1 MVYCIKL
8 QQEIET
14 RIPFV
19 SDTIA
24 RHFIC
29 SIVPSPREREHSKQS
44 PRLCSIVPSPWGRE
58 NSKMRHFICSIVPS
72 PRGREHSKQSPR
84 LCSIVP
90 SPWGREHS
98 KIRQVLCSIVPSPR
112 GREHSKERHLLR
124 SPVRGR
130 PPQSSLPARRA
141 RSIGKPSLQKMR
153 RSDPICEALPLSWT
167 ERRRACRQR
176 RPQEPLRIDI
186 TSSTFYSRC
195 SQPTQ
200 SQTL

>member
-58 NSKMRHFICSIVPS
+58 
-72 PRGREHSKQSPR
+72 HSKT
-84 LCSIVP
+84 
-90 SPWGREHS
+90 
-98 KIRQVLCSIVPSPR
+98 RQVLCSIVPSPR
-112 GREHSKERHLLR
+112 GREHSKQSQGLCSIVPSPR
-124 SPVRGR
+124 SREHSKTRQGLCIR
-130 PPQSSLPARRA
+130 EHSLQFRLPAQRA
-141 RSIGKPSLQKMR
+141 LLIDKPYLQIKNA
-153 RSDPICEALPLSWT
+153 SQQPDGTALPLSQH
-167 ERRRACRQR
+167 EKRR
-176 RPQEPLRIDI
+176 
-186 TSSTFYSRC
+186 T
-195 SQPTQ
+195 
-200 SQTL
+200 